1 MSELLTFLQ
10 SIDDDYLVGLSNKG
24 IVKRSYKDLENES
37 VALTEDGESING
49 TIGEIETKIV
59 LPLTGSTCSCPAG
72 SVCKHI
78 VMTILAAK
86 KKASE
91 AVTSTEP
98 GMPAQAAEAVADT
111 MAADDNI
118 DAATNVMAEKANTDP
133 AADAIAATPGTEA
146 ADTGTETAAKP
157 EQAAGEKTAQEPGKA
172 NLMTEK
178 LLGVSVDEIKK
189 AALTKEWKAAVRLL
203 QDEKPM
209 AITEGSLITVTG
221 EDCAVKLAYPLALS
235 ICSLCHDEKFCRH
248 KTWALLSLQLERG
261 KLTEEEL
268 ADGQEENDDDWD
280 VELIRDVLPD
290 LQAFLREILLV
301 GCARLSPETPYS
313 LERFAIRAQNAGLA
327 SLVGKLRALAEQV
340 RGYQERKVKVTVAG
354 LLRRLCECCRIVE
367 QTEKA
372 LENGQDLTKIAG
384 AFRSAYED
392 VPDLHLCGVGMREFE
407 SDAGFAG
414 KILYFLEEETGDFY
428 TYTIARPTIYDKK
441 TRAYNRP
448 DQSPWDLPCTLSQ
461 LSRSRI
467 LLRQGKA
474 NEERRLSAT
483 SRAKADLL
491 GMALHPTEE
500 NSAYV
505 YTDFERLWSAY
516 LQRVEEWRG
525 QQAVHRPG
533 AEPPETDRLFL
544 IRPQKIID
552 MEYVETEQKLVFTLE
567 DTIGRLL
574 RAQLTY
580 SKQEKL
586 AIQGM
591 ERLMERIRNAGETVP
606 VFLGSLYLEDGE
618 CVLYPIETL

>member
-1 MSELLTFLQ
+1 
-10 SIDDDYLVGLSNKG
+10 
-24 IVKRSYKDLENES
+24 
-37 VALTEDGESING
+37 
-49 TIGEIETKIV
+49 
-59 LPLTGSTCSCPAG
+59 
-72 SVCKHI
+72 
-78 VMTILAAK
+78 
-86 KKASE
+86 
-91 AVTSTEP
+91 
-98 GMPAQAAEAVADT
+98 
-111 MAADDNI
+111 
-118 DAATNVMAEKANTDP
+118 
-133 AADAIAATPGTEA
+133 
-146 ADTGTETAAKP
+146 
-157 EQAAGEKTAQEPGKA
+157 
-172 NLMTEK
+172 
-178 LLGVSVDEIKK
+178 
-189 AALTKEWKAAVRLL
+189 
-203 QDEKPM
+203 
-209 AITEGSLITVTG
+209 
-221 EDCAVKLAYPLALS
+221 
-235 ICSLCHDEKFCRH
+235 
-248 KTWALLSLQLERG
+248 
-261 KLTEEEL
+261 
-268 ADGQEENDDDWD
+268 
-280 VELIRDVLPD
+280 
-290 LQAFLREILLV
+290 
-301 GCARLSPETPYS
+301 
-313 LERFAIRAQNAGLA
+313 
-327 SLVGKLRALAEQV
+327 
-340 RGYQERKVKVTVAG
+340 G

-392 VPDLHLCGVGMREFE
+392 VPDLHLCGVGMWEFE

-461 LSRSRI
+461 LSHSRI

-516 LQRVEEWRG
+516 LKRVEEWRG

-544 IRPQKIID
+544 IRPQKIPD